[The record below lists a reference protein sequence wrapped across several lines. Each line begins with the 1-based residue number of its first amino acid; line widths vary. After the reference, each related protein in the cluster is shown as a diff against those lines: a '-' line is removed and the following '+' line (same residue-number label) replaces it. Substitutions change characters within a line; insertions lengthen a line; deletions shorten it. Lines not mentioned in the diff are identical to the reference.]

1 MVQTAT
7 PSPSQQQEHPHMPP
21 PPLPFPKDCKA
32 CSGAQHMM
40 DMYAR
45 QASLLQGKQQRNV
58 QEHPNNS
65 NNSNNSNKAKAL
77 AARVVAHTSTIII
90 SSSSS
95 SSSNISSQRRQVRVV
110 QGPPFTGP
118 TGASVRLTHKSLVEP
133 RGPSSTPWQPTIQ
146 RHHHARS
153 RRSCETC

>member
-1 MVQTAT
+1 MVMRVFYLSAQALPLSVNFCGSAYFLFSQSTCSTSLFQACICTTACT
-7 PSPSQQQEHPHMPP
+7 NNQ
-21 PPLPFPKDCKA
+21 A
-32 CSGAQHMM
+32 CT
-40 DMYAR
+40 
-45 QASLLQGKQQRNV
+45 
-58 QEHPNNS
+58 NS